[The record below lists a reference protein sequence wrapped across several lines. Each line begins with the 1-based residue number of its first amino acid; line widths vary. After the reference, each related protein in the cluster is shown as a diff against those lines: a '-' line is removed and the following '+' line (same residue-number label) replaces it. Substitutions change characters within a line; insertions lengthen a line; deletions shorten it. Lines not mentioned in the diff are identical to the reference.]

1 MVSGNEESNE
11 KKLEPKEYK
20 QLCEQLNREA
30 SLAKEDSYLDPK
42 NGQFVSTSYYLQHLR
57 KCCKG
62 GCRHCPFG
70 FKKR

>member
-1 MVSGNEESNE
+1 MKTKIES
-11 KKLEPKEYK
+11 KAYK
-20 QLCEQLNREA
+20 QMCEQLNKEA

-42 NGQFVSTSYYLQHLR
+42 TGKPISTSYYLQHLR

>member
-1 MVSGNEESNE
+1 MKN
-11 KKLEPKEYK
+11 KKKSREYK
-20 QLCEQLNREA
+20 DQCEALNKEA
-30 SLAKEDSYLDPK
+30 SLAKEDSYNDPK
-42 NGQFVSTSYYLQHLR
+42 TGETISTSYYLQHLR